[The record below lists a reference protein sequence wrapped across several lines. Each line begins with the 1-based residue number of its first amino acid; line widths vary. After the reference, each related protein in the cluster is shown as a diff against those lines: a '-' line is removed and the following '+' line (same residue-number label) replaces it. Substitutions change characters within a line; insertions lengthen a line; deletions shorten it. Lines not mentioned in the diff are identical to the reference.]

1 MMNLK
6 QAVVKRIDILC
17 KEKGFAYN
25 GLANICGITPST
37 IYSILDP
44 KRKDIRLSTIK
55 IICDGFE
62 ITLGAFFNVELFN
75 DLEKEIQ

>member
-17 KEKGFAYN
+17 KEKDLLYN

-62 ITLGAFFNVELFN
+62 ITLGAFLM
-75 DLEKEIQ
+75 

>member
-1 MMNLK
+1 MNVK
-6 QAVVKRIDILC
+6 QATVKRIELLC
-17 KEKGFAYN
+17 KERGIAYN
-25 GLANICGITPST
+25 ELANQCGITPST

-75 DLEKEIQ
+75 DLEQEIQ